1 MDWGAF
7 ADALEYEAASHD
19 LEALPLA
26 LHLRLFEAYEVFG
39 GRTDDPSLYGLYKPC
54 GGCDFMEE
62 CAESLPYC
70 PDEEAAEAMASA
82 AWQSGC

>member
-1 MDWGAF
+1 MMLF
-7 ADALEYEAASHD
+7 DAYEA
-19 LEALPLA
+19 
-26 LHLRLFEAYEVFG
+26 FG
-39 GRTDDPSLYGLYKPC
+39 AIAPDPSFYGLYPPC

-82 AWQSGC
+82 AWQSNR